1 MARPALLAA
10 CVEAHDRL
18 DVLVNNAG
26 SGGGG
31 LSDAESMDMEVWD
44 RTFATNVRGVMLC
57 IKHALPL
64 LKRRGGTIVNVA
76 SIAGLRPSARQIP
89 DGASK
94 AAVLN
99 LSKAM
104 AQEVGAFGIRVNCV
118 CPGAVDTDLYRGN
131 AATRA
136 KASGGTVE
144 DDAKRIANGSA
155 LQRLTTTEEVAAA
168 VLFLADETS
177 GTMTGT
183 HLIMDAGKTY

>member
-131 AATRA
+131 AAARA